1 MADRETIRR
10 VAKILARA
18 TSSEPEEASAAL
30 YGAYKRMVRDGV
42 TLQDLLSLP
51 VAELYQNTLVRLAE
65 VIIADTPDLSPSE
78 RREAYS
84 VYLVRIVAKFSN
96 PNASPGGGGGASADT
111 SDRARQSEEYEH
123 RRRRAAEEQA
133 RRRQAEQNHSTAG
146 KAQGSAEQA
155 QGQQSRSAPGSGRGF
170 AFTFANRRYWFSV
183 DTFLATLKESFSA
196 PSLFSNAV
204 RHPLPALRLFA
215 AGLLWGMAAA
225 SVVIAVAA
233 VGHAVTGIGP
243 LIDVRLRTLF
253 VVLSAVATIWK
264 VSALAR
270 NGWFER
276 HSW

>member
-1 MADRETIRR
+1 MADREAIRR

-18 TSSEPEEASAAL
+18 TSSEPEEASTAL
-30 YGAYKRMVRDGV
+30 NGAYKRMVRDGV

-84 VYLVRIVAKFSN
+84 AYLVRIVAKFSN
-96 PNASPGGGGGASADT
+96 PNASPGGGGGASSDA
-111 SDRARQSEEYEH
+111 SDRERESQEYEH
-123 RRRRAAEEQA
+123 RRAAEEQA
-133 RRRQAEQNHSTAG
+133 RRRQAGQNQSTAG
-146 KAQGSAEQA
+146 KAQESA
-155 QGQQSRSAPGSGRGF
+155 GKTQSRQNGNTAGSGRGF
-170 AFTFANRRYWFSV
+170 AFTFADRRYWFST
-183 DTFLATLKESFSA
+183 DTFFATLKESFSA
-196 PSLFSNAV
+196 GSLFSNSL

-215 AGLLWGMAAA
+215 AGLLWAMACAA
-225 SVVIAVAA
+225 VVIALAA
-233 VGHAVTGIGP
+233 LGHAITGFGP

-253 VVLSAVATIWK
+253 VVLTAPATIWK
-264 VSALAR
+264 VASLAR